1 MRRKSA
7 RITLAEGEKMKK
19 ADILALKKAAKV
31 LNSLSQ
37 SEYDRL
43 LDVGCEPMTAEHSL
57 DKIIEQAKGLGS

>member
-1 MRRKSA
+1 
-7 RITLAEGEKMKK
+7 MKK